1 MKPSRFISHYER
13 QLERQLTVG
22 ELCLIN
28 DARSTSVGKRDAVKA
43 MRQALLSLT
52 PQARPGYRELGPV

>member
-13 QLERQLTVG
+13 QLGRPLTVD
-22 ELCLIN
+22 ELDKVN
-28 DARSTSVGKRDAVKA
+28 DARLGSEGKRGAVKA

-52 PQARPGYRELGPV
+52 PQARLGYRELNPV